1 MLVKPEDFGKALN
14 NYLENYVEDIED
26 DVTETTDTMT
36 REAREELKRIS
47 PVGETGRY
55 HKGWTIK
62 QAKKG
67 KHKYSRVIWNRTD
80 YQLTHL
86 LEFGHVK
93 RNGTGWVEAEPHIRP
108 TEKKY
113 KVKFTET
120 LEKKIRRQ
128 K

>member
-1 MLVKPEDFGKALN
+1 MSIKPEDLGKVLK
-14 NYLENYVEDIED
+14 NYLDNYVENIEE
-26 DVTETTDTMT
+26 DVIETTDTMT
-36 REAREELKRIS
+36 KEAKEELKRIS

-55 HKGWTIK
+55 HKGWAIK

-80 YQLTHL
+80 YRLTHL

-108 TEKKY
+108 TEEKY